1 MRTVSTKASSPL
13 AAVLPTALESDSE
26 ADSLEDE
33 EHFKARRWVGR
44 SRLGADVVQSVPGA
58 DTGLR

>member
-1 MRTVSTKASSPL
+1 MRTVPTKASSPL

-33 EHFKARRWVGR
+33 EQFKARRCRGSVGLT
-44 SRLGADVVQSVPGA
+44 LGADVVQR
-58 DTGLR
+58 LR